1 MSGAVSPQLQD
12 RSEDSERPSLRAPRW
27 SARARL
33 AAAVLIVAL
42 ALGGSIYAA
51 DRLLAGRGS
60 QAGATNPYPTS
71 LATVADRTLAS
82 QIEVTGSLGYAS
94 NFSVVNQAQGVVTW
108 LPSQG
113 QVISQGQELYQVNGV
128 PVILLYGSVPAY
140 RDLKLGVSDGPDVNQ
155 LEQNLLAL
163 GYANSS
169 NLIANGHFD
178 SYDAAALK
186 RWQKA
191 LAIDQTG
198 ALALGQTVFLPSAVR
213 ITSFGPNV
221 TLGAQAQPGQSVLTA
236 TSTTRLV
243 TVALDSA
250 LQSDVKVGDK
260 VTILLPHNLSTPGV
274 VSYVGSVATVP
285 PGGNNNTPSVIVD
298 VTPTD
303 SAATGN
309 IDQAPVLVSITTV
322 TADNALVVPVTA
334 LLAQAARGYAVEVV
348 RHGVHRLV
356 PVTLGIFD
364 DADGLVQVTSAGLAA
379 GDQVVVPGL

>member
-1 MSGAVSPQLQD
+1 
-12 RSEDSERPSLRAPRW
+12 
-27 SARARL
+27 
-33 AAAVLIVAL
+33 VLIVAL

-364 DADGLVQVTSAGLAA
+364 DADGLVQVTSASLAA